1 MENHTRGKVIIKFIG
16 SYFIFM
22 KRIINAVT
30 IALSVM
36 LIVACGRPSVPIN
49 EREREN
55 YERILAGG
63 TIECAFGLDGNGSC
77 VKEGEEGIWPI
88 QVPDV

>member
-1 MENHTRGKVIIKFIG
+1 
-16 SYFIFM
+16 M

-49 EREREN
+49 ERERGN
-55 YERILAGG
+55 YEKIIAGG
-63 TIECAFGLDGNGSC
+63 IIERAFGLDGNGSC